1 MNNHTSYRMLKA
13 FLFLA
18 VFGMLA
24 YLTQAVLP
32 FVFFAS
38 LTLMMTLG
46 RAVLLGIVCAVL
58 FGACF
63 PKTAALAA
71 LAMTFY
77 VLTRPSRSASTQH

>member
-1 MNNHTSYRMLKA
+1 MNSNTSYRMLKA

-18 VFGMLA
+18 MFGMVA

-32 FVFFAS
+32 FVFFTS
-38 LTLMMTLG
+38 LILMITLG
-46 RAVLLGIVCAVL
+46 RSVMLGIICAIL

-71 LAMTFY
+71 VAMTFY
-77 VLTRPSRSASTQH
+77 VITLPSHSASVQH